1 MYEMHSKGKWSK
13 KLQLKYSSQNV
24 LEAIKK
30 GDPMR
35 EVNTLYRF
43 EYPKIKSYVLKNNGS
58 GDDASDVFQESLI
71 QLFRYIKLGKFNEE
85 YEIGAFC
92 LLSLEM
98 NGDKEIGIKSLMS
111 KLKISILVI
120 MKMNVLN

>member
-43 EYPKIKSYVLKNNGS
+43 ERS
-58 GDDASDVFQESLI
+58 
-71 QLFRYIKLGKFNEE
+71 
-85 YEIGAFC
+85 
-92 LLSLEM
+92 
-98 NGDKEIGIKSLMS
+98 
-111 KLKISILVI
+111 
-120 MKMNVLN
+120 